1 MTVETIEA
9 TILGI
14 FRSVLK
20 NQDLGEDADF
30 FEAGGDSLLAID
42 AIELIGQA
50 VDRDLDHVLI
60 FMFPTPASCA
70 GAVADLG

>member
-14 FRSVLK
+14 FRNVLK

-50 VDRDLDHVLI
+50 VGRDLDSVLI
-60 FMFPTPASCA
+60 FMFPTPESCA